1 MGRYTATNRGVHI
14 EVAGATW
21 EIACDTVNEVVVW
34 VDRLTRDN
42 RVESLEDAST
52 PTATW
57 SGVATDVP
65 HRRTKQ

>member
-52 PTATW
+52 PNAW
-57 SGVATDVP
+57 SGVASDVP
-65 HRRTKQ
+65 RRRKKQ